1 MHKYVDFSVTTN
13 LNRPSA
19 AQQTVLGL
27 YGVGFSLVQYPVV
40 VKGQIYQKKK
50 KKMKRRL
57 YTLIFTRIGS
67 YPWPVNL
74 NRRGSNSAF
83 QSH

>member
-50 KKMKRRL
+50 KKK
-57 YTLIFTRIGS
+57 
-67 YPWPVNL
+67 
-74 NRRGSNSAF
+74 
-83 QSH
+83 